1 MKYRISIFGLGY
13 VGTVS
18 LGLLSLE
25 GHRVIGVDIDRS
37 KLDLIRKGVSPIIE
51 EGVQELISGA
61 VRSGRAEAT
70 DDIAY
75 AVQNT
80 DISFVCVGTPANLNG
95 SQDLSA
101 IKRVAAQIGEALKEK
116 SEHHVVVIR
125 STVPPGTVE
134 GVIKVILEEHSKK
147 RVGEHFGLC
156 FQPEFLREGSS
167 IKDYNNPPFTVVGG
181 DSESSIEKVRQIF
194 GHLSCNFISTSIRS
208 AEMLKYCCNV
218 FHAIKIVFA
227 NEIGRLCQSLEVNPH
242 EVMNLFCQD
251 KHLNISPAY
260 LKPGFAFGGS
270 CLPKDLKALL
280 YQAKTKD
287 VVLPM
292 LSNVLPSN
300 SIHIEHAINMV
311 LSFEKRSVGMLG
323 LSFKSGTDDLRDSPL
338 VVMAEYLIG
347 KGKNL
352 KIFDPEVNLS
362 RVTGA
367 NRRYIETT
375 IPHIESLMS
384 DRCEDVI
391 KGSEVIVVGLP
402 DKRITETLYS
412 QCRKDQIILDLTG
425 VADRSKI
432 SGKYY
437 GLCW

>member
-1 MKYRISIFGLGY
+1 MKYRISVFGLGY
-13 VGTVS
+13 VGTIS

-25 GHRVIGVDIDRS
+25 GHRVIGVDIDQN
-37 KLDLIRKGVSPIIE
+37 KLGLLRKGISPIIE
-51 EGVQELISGA
+51 EGVQELIAG
-61 VRSGRAEAT
+61 VVKSGRVEAT
-70 DDIAY
+70 DDMAY

-95 SQDLSA
+95 SQDLGA
-101 IKRVAAQIGEALKEK
+101 IKRVAAQIGDALKEK

-147 RVGEHFGLC
+147 RLGQHFGLC

-167 IKDYNNPPFTVVGG
+167 IKDYNNPPFTIVGG
-181 DSESSIEKVRQIF
+181 DSEHSIEMVRQIF
-194 GHLSCNFISTSIRS
+194 GHLSCDFISTSIRS

-227 NEIGRLCQSLEVNPH
+227 NEIGRLCQALEVNPH
-242 EVMNLFCQD
+242 EVMNLFCRD
-251 KHLNISPAY
+251 RHLNISPAY

-270 CLPKDLKALL
+270 CLAKDLKALL
-280 YQAKTKD
+280 YQAKSKD
-287 VVLPM
+287 VVVPM

-300 SIHIEHAINMV
+300 SIHIEHAVNMV

-338 VVMAEYLIG
+338 VVMAEFLIG

-375 IPHIESLMS
+375 IPHIESLMA

-391 KGSEVIVVGLP
+391 EGSEVVVVGLP
-402 DKRITETLYS
+402 DKRITEMLYS
-412 QCRKDQIILDLTG
+412 KCRKDQIILDLTG
-425 VADRSKI
+425 AADRGKI